1 MALTEIPV
9 ELSSTPGIADS
20 SNATAITIDSS
31 ENTTFSVDSNVIV
44 QGTHNEGG
52 GLLFIKG
59 TDTAAADKNLGS
71 LCFGNPSD
79 ACLAM
84 IRGVST
90 DTTAADL
97 RFYTEAQGGAI
108 EERMRI
114 DSAARVSI
122 NAAGASSPA
131 PLQHFQ
137 VIHHSGGGRRSTL
150 YYNQD
155 NKIALGALNAS
166 STWEALAIE
175 GASIDLKT
183 GGTTNA
189 SALNV
194 DADGYVTM
202 PKQPAFLVTPS
213 TAQNNISINA
223 NTTIAFGTEIFDQ
236 NGDFA
241 SNTFTAPVTGK
252 YQFNINIRLNNVDSA
267 ADYYTIYLITSNR
280 DYYALEDPGQ
290 YNGDIDYKTYNFSVL
305 ADLDASDTAYV
316 RFYQSG
322 GTAQTDT
329 AYESGGT
336 TFSGHLV
343 A

>member
-31 ENTTFSVDSNVIV
+31 EQVGIGTGSPSTSLDIVRAGVQPLRLESSSGTEVAINMVNTGGNVQLEAHSGNFVI
-44 QGTHNEGG
+44 
-52 GLLFIKG
+52 
-59 TDTAAADKNLGS
+59 DADK
-71 LCFGNPSD
+71 
-79 ACLAM
+79 
-84 IRGVST
+84 
-90 DTTAADL
+90 
-97 RFYTEAQGGAI
+97 
-108 EERMRI
+108 
-114 DSAARVSI
+114 VSI

-155 NKIALGALNAS
+155 NRIALAALNAS

-202 PKQPAFLVTPS
+202 PKQAAFQVRKSSNQDNFSVGSDQTVTWDTEVIDKNS
-213 TAQNNISINA
+213 D
-223 NTTIAFGTEIFDQ
+223 FG
-236 NGDFA
+236 
-241 SNTFTAPVTGK
+241 SNSFTAPITGT
-252 YQFNINIRLNNVDSA
+252 YFLNTQIRFNNQDSA
-267 ADYYTIYLITSNR
+267 ASYYQIAIQTSNR
-280 DYYALEDPGQ
+280 DYTLTIDPGGFDANNAYWTQ
-290 YNGDIDYKTYNFSVL
+290 GLSVI
-305 ADLDASDTAYV
+305 ADMDASDTATV
-316 RFYQSG
+316 RVRQQG
-322 GTAQTDT
+322 GSAQTDID
-329 AYESGGT
+329 SGGSSW
-336 TFSGHLV
+336 FSGHLLS
-343 A
+343 